1 LTHVDELSGASLSHR
16 GTAHYTRA
24 ETGPIA
30 WGEMKPSEAETCG
43 DSRPV
48 ARAFVIADIRGYTA
62 FTRAYGDERAGRLA
76 KKFADLARDA
86 AEARN
91 GSVIELRG
99 DEALAVFTSTA
110 QAVRAALE
118 LQAACREETA
128 REPDLALPVGIGIDV
143 GEAVSVE
150 DGFRGVAL
158 NMAARLCSKAAAG
171 DVLVTRAVAE
181 EARAV
186 EGLRAEERGTVEL
199 KGFDRP
205 VDVIAIR
212 NDDSATAWI
221 PLPPSGADGAP
232 LPDELDAMTTL
243 VGRVSE
249 LRWLRGTWRQA
260 RRGLGRV
267 VVVSG
272 PAGIGKTRLA
282 AELAAE
288 AHDDGAS
295 VGYAG
300 AGGAGTALSL
310 AAVTDAA
317 RASTPTLVVL
327 DDLEATGEAVAAAL
341 ASDVEAM
348 ARRPVLVIGLCR
360 DPVNRPGLATLVE
373 RTDARGDGHRRLGP
387 LDSSGLTEIA
397 RSYLGEGVAEAPIES
412 MARASG
418 GIPARIH
425 EVVSAW
431 ARDEASRQVAAAAE
445 WLASGRARLRA
456 TELKLANNAIG
467 LRLARLYAGADEPEP
482 DGDRCP
488 FKGLSSF
495 GESDAGLFFG
505 RERLVGELAAR
516 SVGTGLVGVIGPS
529 GSGKSSLVSAGL
541 LPSLAAGLLPASERW
556 VRALMRPGEH
566 PLHQLRS
573 TLAAALGEETDGD
586 PLAAAGATV
595 ERMGSAG
602 RLVLVIDQFEEV
614 FTMCQDEERQAFVA
628 VLTRAATTSPKAI
641 GLVVVIRGDFYGHC
655 AEYAELAE
663 LLGTA
668 QVLVGPMTREELRRA
683 IELPARRA
691 GLRVEASLAEALVE
705 QVADEPGGLPLLS
718 TALVELWESRR
729 DRWLRLEDFERTG
742 GVHGAV
748 ARLAESAYEQLTS
761 AEQAIGRAI
770 FLRLAGPGEGAALV
784 RRRASLSEFD
794 IQREPSVGTV
804 ISFLTARR
812 LLTRNADTVEVAHEA
827 LLREWPRLTAWLEED
842 AQGRQLHRHLIGA
855 ASQWD
860 QASRDAAELYRGARL
875 SAVMDWAAAHGH
887 ELNELERAFVAESR
901 RAAEREADRARRTNR
916 RLRGLLAGVAVV
928 LVIAIVAAALAL
940 VQRGR
945 AREEAIAADARLF
958 AARAATEERLDRS
971 LLFAMAGVQMENSI
985 ETQSALLSALLRSPA
1000 ALHIFH
1006 GPGVGFND
1014 VAVSPDGRTIAASVA
1029 TGSVFLFD
1037 TASGRPIG
1045 DPVII
1050 CDCLTSGAALAL
1062 DFSPHGRT
1070 IAITQLG
1077 TDQQTGFF
1085 LHLIDVETGKVRA
1098 TAGGP
1103 GMDAVA
1109 FSPDGD
1115 TLATVGFGGVIG
1127 LFDPET
1133 GQRTDQLDIGS
1144 DAPNIPGIAFLPD
1157 GNRVVVAASDG
1168 TSELWDLGTRTR
1180 VHTYPGV
1187 GGTVAVSPD
1196 GGSAAVQAVDGALT
1210 LLDLRTGKSRRFPQN
1225 HEGVA
1230 GVAFGPDGSMLVSA
1244 NFDGT
1249 VIEWDVDSMEPLQ
1262 TLTGHSG
1269 RPLSLALTTDGTTA
1283 YTTAADATIIEW
1295 DLAGDRRLGRTFT
1308 WGQATP
1314 GDFVPVFALDSSGK
1328 RLAVPRVDGT
1338 VEVWDIPTLS
1348 KLAELPAP
1356 LGTTAVS
1363 FAPHGDVLATG
1374 GGEDGSI
1381 VLWQAG
1387 DWNRVGTLS
1396 GDDEP
1401 VVSSV
1406 AFSPDGN
1413 VIAAGRANGS
1423 VSLWDVGAR
1432 KEVDSFS
1439 LGVDVGPASDVE
1451 FSNDGRLLLVNGC
1464 CLTTPEVMVWRLA
1477 DRRRVLTLPV
1487 VVAYG
1492 AAELSPDGTTL
1503 AIADIDGNVQL
1514 YDARTGRPS
1523 GSPIAQLDANGES
1536 IDFSPDG
1543 TTLVA
1548 TSGAGSVLMLDVT
1561 TGKPLGPSLPGPVR
1575 EHAVARFSPDRATL
1589 VVTYA
1594 GGTAIAWDT
1603 RLDAWQAR
1611 ACRVAGRDLTPEE
1624 WHDLVPNRDFRPVC

>member
-1 LTHVDELSGASLSHR
+1 
-16 GTAHYTRA
+16 
-24 ETGPIA
+24 
-30 WGEMKPSEAETCG
+30 MKQSEAGTSAT

-62 FTRAYGDERAGRLA
+62 FTRAYGDERAARLA
-76 KKFADLARDA
+76 KKFADLAREIV
-86 AEARN
+86 EARN

-99 DEALAVFTSTA
+99 DEALAVFTSTT

-118 LQAACREETA
+118 LQTACREETA
-128 REPDLALPVGIGIDV
+128 REPDLPLPVGIGIDV
-143 GEAVSVE
+143 GEAVPVE

-186 EGLRAEERGTVEL
+186 EGLRSEERGTVEL

-212 NDDSATAWI
+212 NDDSATARI
-221 PLPPSGADGAP
+221 PFPPSGADDAP
-232 LPDELDAMTTL
+232 FPDELDAMTTL

-260 RRGLGRV
+260 RRGRGRV
-267 VVVSG
+267 VFVSG

-282 AELAAE
+282 AQLAAE
-288 AHDDGAS
+288 AHSGGAS
-295 VGYAG
+295 VRYAG

-317 RASTPTLVVL
+317 GASTPTLVVL
-327 DDLEATGEAVAAAL
+327 DDIDATGEAVAAAL
-341 ASDVEAM
+341 ASHVEAM
-348 ARRPVLVIGLCR
+348 ARRPVLVIGLCQ
-360 DPVNRPGLATLVE
+360 DPAKYPGLATLVE

-387 LDSSGLTEIA
+387 LDPSGLTEIA

-412 MARASG
+412 MARATG
-418 GIPARIH
+418 GVPARIH

-482 DGDRCP
+482 EGDGCP
-488 FKGLSSF
+488 FMGLSSF

-541 LPSLAAGLLPASERW
+541 LPSLAAGLLPGSERW

-566 PLHQLRS
+566 PMRQLRS
-573 TLAAALGEETDGD
+573 TLAAAFGEETDGEL
-586 PLAAAGATV
+586 LAAAAAAV
-595 ERMGSAG
+595 ERTGSAA

-614 FTMCQDEERQAFVA
+614 FTICQDEERQAFVTA
-628 VLTRAATTSPKAI
+628 LTRAAMTSSKAI
-641 GLVVVIRGDFYGHC
+641 GLVVSIRGDFYGHC
-655 AEYAELAE
+655 AEYADLAE

-729 DRWLRLEDFERTG
+729 NRWLRLEDFERTG

-761 AEQAIGRAI
+761 AEQAIARAI

-804 ISFLTARR
+804 MSVLTARR
-812 LLTRNADTVEVAHEA
+812 LLTRDADTVEVAHEA
-827 LLREWPRLTAWLEED
+827 LLREWPRLTGWLEED
-842 AQGRQLHRHLIGA
+842 AHGRQLHRHLIGA
-855 ASQWD
+855 ARQWD

-875 SAVMDWAAAHGH
+875 SAVLDWAAAHGH
-887 ELNELERAFVAESR
+887 ELNELERAFVAESS
-901 RAAEREADRARRTNR
+901 RAAEREAERARRTNR
-916 RLRGLLAGVAVV
+916 RLRALLAGVAVFMIV
-928 LVIAIVAAALAL
+928 AIVAAVLAL

-945 AREEAIAADARLF
+945 ARDEAIAADARLF

-971 LLFAMAGVQMENSI
+971 ILFAMAGVQMENSI

-1000 ALHIFH
+1000 ALRIFH
-1006 GPGVGFND
+1006 GPGNFFD
-1014 VAVSPDGRTIAASVA
+1014 VAVSADGRMIAASVA
-1029 TGSVFLFD
+1029 TGEVFLFE

-1045 DPVII
+1045 DPVRI
-1050 CDCLTSGAALAL
+1050 CDCRTSGQALAL
-1062 DFSPHGRT
+1062 DFSPDGRT

-1115 TLATVGFGGVIG
+1115 TVATVGFGGVIS
-1127 LFDPET
+1127 LFDPVT
-1133 GQRTDQLDIGS
+1133 GQRTDRIDIGS
-1144 DAPNIPGIAFLPD
+1144 DAPNIPGLAFLPD
-1157 GNRVVVAASDG
+1157 GNRVVVATSDG
-1168 TSELWDLGTRTR
+1168 TTELWDLATAAR
-1180 VHTYPGV
+1180 VRRYPGV
-1187 GGTVAVSPD
+1187 GRTVAVSPD
-1196 GGSAAVQAVDGALT
+1196 GRFAAVQAPDGAVT
-1210 LLDLRTGKSRRFPQN
+1210 LLDLRTGRTRSFPQN

-1230 GVAFGPDGSMLVSA
+1230 GVAFGPDGSTLVSA
-1244 NFDGT
+1244 NIDGT
-1249 VIEWDVDSMEPLQ
+1249 VIEWNVDSMEPVQ
-1262 TLTGHSG
+1262 TMTGHSG
-1269 RPLSLALTTDGTTA
+1269 RPLSLALTSDGATA

-1295 DLAGDRRLGRTFT
+1295 DLAGDRRLGRTFA
-1308 WGQATP
+1308 WGHASP
-1314 GDFVPVFALDSSGK
+1314 SDVIPAFALDSSGQ
-1328 RLAVPRVDGT
+1328 RLAIPDVDGT
-1338 VEVWDIPTLS
+1338 VGIWDLHKLS
-1348 KLAELPAP
+1348 RLREISAP
-1356 LGTTAVS
+1356 GGTAAVA
-1363 FAPHGDVLATG
+1363 FAPDGEALATG
-1374 GGEDGSI
+1374 GSQDGSI
-1381 VLWQAG
+1381 ALWNAQ
-1387 DWNRVGTLS
+1387 DGTRIGSLT

-1401 VVSSV
+1401 AVSSL
-1406 AFSPDGN
+1406 AFSPDGETL
-1413 VIAAGRANGS
+1413 AAGREDGS
-1423 VSLWDVGAR
+1423 TSLWDVR
-1432 KEVDSFS
+1432 SSKEVSS
-1439 LGVDVGPASDVE
+1439 LGGGIGPASDVE
-1451 FSNDGRLLLVNGC
+1451 FSRDGQLLLVNGC
-1464 CLTTPEVMVWRLA
+1464 CQTATPEVVVWRLA
-1477 DRRRVLTLPV
+1477 DRRRVVTLGIP
-1487 VVAYG
+1487 VAYG

-1503 AIADIDGNVQL
+1503 AIADIDGLVRL
-1514 YDARTGRPS
+1514 YDARTGKPS
-1523 GSPIAQLDANGES
+1523 GSPIAQLDANGVS

-1548 TSGAGSVLMLDVT
+1548 ASGAGSVLMFDVA

-1594 GGTAIAWDT
+1594 EGSAIAWDT

-1611 ACRVAGRDLTPEE
+1611 ACRVVGRDLTPKE
-1624 WHDLVPNRDFRPVC
+1624 WHDLVPNRDFRTVC